1 MYKLADATA
10 RANMFE
16 ILSGR
21 KEKFFMGYPVEFVAA
36 MPSTEAN
43 SQICCLLG
51 DLQMGAYLGERRE
64 LRIDRSEH
72 AYFGTGQVGFRASE
86 RIDINV
92 FGCGDATNP
101 GPVVGL
107 VNDIA

>member
-72 AYFGTGQVGFRASE
+72 AYFGIGPGRVPRVRAN
-86 RIDINV
+86 RCQCLRLRDT
-92 FGCGDATNP
+92 TNP
-101 GPVVGL
+101 GPIVGL
-107 VNDIA
+107 IMAAA